1 MNQNHQVQQ
10 LIKRVNK
17 LEKEVAAPTTTY
29 AINVQLNT
37 KNLVMLYFL
46 LNGTNL
52 IFEVHL

>member
-37 KNLVMLYFL
+37 KKFSDALFPLKWD
-46 LNGTNL
+46 
-52 IFEVHL
+52 